1 MKKYMDSLY
10 EKCGIKLVLKKLV
23 SRIVIEFISINV
35 LMSIDAANKMFAF
48 LDLQISISLGSNS
61 GNL

>member
-23 SRIVIEFISINV
+23 SRIAIEFISINV
-35 LMSIDAANKMFAF
+35 FMSIDAANKMFAF